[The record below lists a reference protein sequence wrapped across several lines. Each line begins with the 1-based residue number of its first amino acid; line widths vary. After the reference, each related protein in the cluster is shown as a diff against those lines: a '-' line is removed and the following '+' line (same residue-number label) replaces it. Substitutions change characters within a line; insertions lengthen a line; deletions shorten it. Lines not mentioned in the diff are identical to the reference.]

1 MFLVPWRQISDPKF
15 GGLSRTSALNRSTS
29 VDSNNFANT
38 SRNLGNGARED
49 VANYY
54 SLIGSRMRAIDWYQI
69 GDFERRTSRYF
80 ALSYQNRWLRKPTT
94 SKCLKRDQYAY

>member
-54 SLIGSRMRAIDWYQI
+54 SLIGSRMRAFDWYQI
-69 GDFERRTSRYF
+69 VTLNGVLVVILRYLTKIVGF
-80 ALSYQNRWLRKPTT
+80 GNQLRQNV
-94 SKCLKRDQYAY
+94 